1 VAPPKKINFPPIQNG
16 LDYLKSTVE
25 HLSERPTARDL
36 KYAVLHLQA
45 AVEVLLKVRLIREH
59 WTLVFSKPNQAS
71 QAAFATGDFTSIG
84 LDDTIARL
92 KGIVGV
98 SLKPQAEHGFKRLS
112 QVRNNLQHFG
122 LVDQAAGIESLAGE
136 VLDSLLVFI
145 RDELV
150 PGADAEDLTALKE
163 TQELIAQEIGRLRSL
178 DQARM
183 NRIKDDL
190 DAKADH
196 IVTCPHCDKLTLVL
210 EERAQCLFCDR
221 TWDDLKSL
229 EDLAQEYAWTVLH
242 RSWHDVTE
250 GGEPPV
256 QVCPE
261 CGNET
266 LVDKVEIR
274 SEPDLPM
281 WVCFSCQLIQPLG
294 GISPCARCGALM
306 VSSEES
312 GTACSSCWEEAIHS
326 D

>member
-1 VAPPKKINFPPIQNG
+1 MAPPKKINFPPIQNG

-25 HLSERPTARDL
+25 HLRVRPTVRDL

-84 LDDTIARL
+84 LDDTIVRL
-92 KGIVGV
+92 KGIAGV
-98 SLKPQAEHGFKRLS
+98 SFKAQAEHGFKRLS

-136 VLDSLLVFI
+136 VLDSLLLFI
-145 RDELV
+145 KDELV
-150 PGADAEDLTALKE
+150 PGADAEDLAALQE

-178 DQARM
+178 DRARM
-183 NRIKDDL
+183 SRIKSDL
-190 DAKADH
+190 DANAGH
-196 IVTCPHCDKLTLVL
+196 IVACPDCEKLTLVL
-210 EERAQCLFCDR
+210 GEPTRCLFCDR
-221 TWDDLKSL
+221 IWDGWKSL
-229 EDLAQEYAWTVLH
+229 EDLAQEYAWTVLR

-256 QVCPE
+256 HICPE
-261 CGNET
+261 CGFET
-266 LVDKVEIR
+266 FVDNVQIR
-274 SEPDLPM
+274 SESDLWM
-281 WVCFSCQLIQPLG
+281 WVCFNCQLIRPLDS
-294 GISPCARCGALM
+294 IVACARCAAL
-306 VSSEES
+306 VNSSADS
-312 GTACSSCWEEAIHS
+312 GSVCSNCWNDAIYR